1 MNDARMVVV
10 GMGCCDA
17 RVLAALLALCAA
29 CEVSGQVGAADVMIA
44 SGDDETSSTGAIEL
58 PPGRSTATVAGL
70 DDLDD
75 TGASSDDDG
84 TDTEPVN
91 FDVGTVVDVDDTS
104 GSDSSAGTTGATCC
118 EAMLGPGC
126 GEPELEACVCEADPF
141 CCEEQWDE
149 TCVDIAMFG
158 ACIGG
163 CLPPEPPAP
172 DDCCVDNEGPGC
184 LDAEIAACVCAQD
197 PYCCSYTWDDVCVGY
212 VDSFGCGTCV

>member
-1 MNDARMVVV
+1 MNDTRMVVV
-10 GMGCCDA
+10 GMRCCDA
-17 RVLAALLALCAA
+17 RLLAALLGLCAA

-70 DDLDD
+70 DDLEG

-84 TDTEPVN
+84 TDTEPVD

-126 GEPELEACVCEADPF
+126 GEPELEACVCAADPF
-141 CCEEQWDE
+141 CCEERWDE

-163 CLPPEPPAP
+163 CLPPEPPPP
-172 DDCCVDNEGPGC
+172 DDCCIDNAGPGC
-184 LDAEIAACVCAQD
+184 LDPEVEACVCAQD

-212 VDSFGCGTCV
+212 VDAFGCGTCV